1 MDAVTDN
8 LDLFWSGFL
17 RSLGICLW
25 AMVGSLVLGT
35 IIAAFRV
42 SPVPSAALVR
52 HGVGDDDPQLPADGG
67 AVLLRVRPAGDR
79 HQPLATTSSASP
91 R

>member
-25 AMVGSLVLGT
+25 GMVGSLMLGT
-35 IIAAFRV
+35 MIAAFRV
-42 SPVPSAALVR
+42 SPVPS
-52 HGVGDDDPQLPADGG
+52 
-67 AVLLRVRPAGDR
+67 LRG
-79 HQPLATTSSASP
+79 SAPPGS